1 MTHPEPRNTGMIY
14 RRLGRSG
21 LHVSA
26 ISLGGW
32 MTYGGY
38 ADDESSFA
46 CMKKAY
52 DLGINLFD
60 NAENYSAGQSEVVM
74 GKAIKHFGWKRSDLV
89 ITTSKYT
96 SSGSEKHANS
106 PQRSTGAP
114 STARSSLTTTGS
126 RASTSLKA

>member
-1 MTHPEPRNTGMIY
+1 MAWAEPRDTGMVY

-26 ISLGGW
+26 IALGSW

-38 ADDESSFA
+38 AEDEEAFA

-52 DLGINLFD
+52 DLGINFFD
-60 NAENYSAGQSEVVM
+60 TAENYTAGQAEIVM

-89 ITTSKYT
+89 ISTSE
-96 SSGSEKHANS
+96 SSYLLRVWSILLICEK
-106 PQRSTGAP
+106 RSTGVL
-114 STARSSLTTTGS
+114 SMEKSSSTTTVS
-126 RASTSLKA
+126 QEST